1 MSQEIK
7 KIEGKFVD
15 RRRDSIVKNIMIPVV
30 IATITG
36 ISASYMAT
44 QVTLAVVETRV
55 KYLESD
61 VVSIKEILQ
70 SVNANQIELAKRGEW
85 MSNTEKRMSNIE
97 KTQESLV
104 EQIKDKYTRKEA
116 EKDNRHLI
124 EKIES
129 LGFKMR

>member
-1 MSQEIK
+1 MNDEK
-7 KIEGKFVD
+7 KLGAKFVD

-70 SVNANQIELAKRGEW
+70 FVNANQIELAKRGEW
-85 MSNTEKRMSNIE
+85 MSNTEKRISSIE
-97 KTQESLV
+97 RTQESLI
-104 EQIKDKYTRKEA
+104 EQTKDRYTRKEA
-116 EKDNRHLI
+116 EKDNKYLM
-124 EKIES
+124 EKIEA
-129 LGFKMR
+129 LGNNINR